1 VTDEGAPKL
10 SQTRPAAILHEG
22 REHLLIPP
30 NSLVCYVDDSG
41 DERLGDRKHPLFAF
55 GGVACV
61 SELHASI
68 AARWKSMKAEVFP
81 QVTGPLHAKTHLR
94 EGRLSESRRA
104 AVIDATA
111 PGQLGRF
118 GVLVTNETAVRIE
131 QIVQVA
137 CLSLVK
143 RLNQTAVGIKQLG
156 LWKPT
161 PTNQI
166 ILIFEESSRLGAG
179 IERYLSGAHCDIDGL
194 SIPLAGCFM
203 PKSVANPFL
212 EMADFVVNTI
222 ARNVKYQQSNDRQDC
237 TPNFKALF
245 RDVAR
250 PLASYIEITS
260 VLSSRAQ

>member
-1 VTDEGAPKL
+1 L
-10 SQTRPAAILHEG
+10 IQTHLAATRHQG

-30 NSLVCYVDDSG
+30 NSLIFYVDDSG

-61 SELHASI
+61 SELHLPI
-68 AARWKSMKAEVFP
+68 AARWKAMKAEVFP

-94 EGRLSESRRA
+94 EGRLSEGRRA

-111 PGQLGRF
+111 PRELGRF
-118 GVLVTNETAVRIE
+118 GVLVTNKTAVRME

-161 PTNQI
+161 PATEI
-166 ILIFEESSRLGAG
+166 ILIFEESSRLAAD
-179 IERYLSGAHCDIDGL
+179 IERYLSSTYFDIDSL
-194 SIPLAGCFM
+194 NIPLTGCFM

-212 EMADFVVNTI
+212 EMADFVVNTV
-222 ARNVKYQQSNDRQDC
+222 ARNVKYQHSNERKDC

-250 PLASYIEITS
+250 PLASYMEITS
-260 VLSSRAQ
+260 VLPHRTQ